1 VAPGQP
7 AGIASGW
14 LHDQAQVGTVLQV
27 RAASG
32 QFVFSKDD
40 SVPPVLITGGIG
52 ITPILS
58 MLKAALA
65 AEPDLVAHLFYGV
78 RNGRDHAFKTV
89 LEALARAYPGFDLH
103 VVYADPAAGDV
114 LGQDYDKAGL
124 ISLDLLKQ
132 SLPHGRHAFYVRGP
146 DPMMKALIPALCGL
160 GCGRG
165 RGRHPPRILWPADR
179 SAQRDVGCADA
190 RCAGARRDHRVSAV
204 GSHAGLAGAGCEP
217 AGLCRAPFDRR
228 GCRLSVRQ
236 LRHLRDATDLGTG
249 RLCDQARPRH
259 RIRSLPAVRRYPG
272 HRFGVGRMTLR
283 GSLFSREVV
292 PFYLALLALLLAT
305 LAVDAALHLLNLVWI
320 GKWLGIP
327 GVLLICGSFGSSL
340 RKRKL
345 ITRGSPATL
354 LRLHERMAWAGS
366 LLITVHAGIHFNA
379 VLAWLAIG
387 AMLLNIASGLTAQ
400 ALEDRLYWDSLTYD
414 TVKQWRVIHYPI
426 TLAFAVPGSAH
437 IISSVIFWGWS

>member
-1 VAPGQP
+1 
-7 AGIASGW
+7 
-14 LHDQAQVGTVLQV
+14 
-27 RAASG
+27 
-32 QFVFSKDD
+32 
-40 SVPPVLITGGIG
+40 
-52 ITPILS
+52 
-58 MLKAALA
+58 
-65 AEPDLVAHLFYGV
+65 
-78 RNGRDHAFKTV
+78 
-89 LEALARAYPGFDLH
+89 
-103 VVYADPAAGDV
+103 
-114 LGQDYDKAGL
+114 
-124 ISLDLLKQ
+124 
-132 SLPHGRHAFYVRGP
+132 
-146 DPMMKALIPALCGL
+146 
-160 GCGRG
+160 
-165 RGRHPPRILWPADR
+165 
-179 SAQRDVGCADA
+179 
-190 RCAGARRDHRVSAV
+190 
-204 GSHAGLAGAGCEP
+204 
-217 AGLCRAPFDRR
+217 
-228 GCRLSVRQ
+228 
-236 LRHLRDATDLGTG
+236 
-249 RLCDQARPRH
+249 
-259 RIRSLPAVRRYPG
+259 
-272 HRFGVGRMTLR
+272 MTLR